1 MSEIGATAEI
11 TSAYQNQRVNP
22 LFTGFSKSILSQID
36 QRKLIDHVRN
46 HRPSKKDTLIP
57 DVKSNEDITFRP
69 LIYKIEF
76 NKQTYIVRKK
86 VSQISWDQD
95 NHLNIRDQLK
105 INKLLY
111 NYLQKCIKKRKDRLN
126 KTVILWYSLRRPWRW
141 IYRDRVQSMIQ
152 KFTWT
157 SNN

>member
-76 NKQTYIVRKK
+76 NKQTYIVKKK
-86 VSQISWDQD
+86 VDRIS
-95 NHLNIRDQLK
+95 
-105 INKLLY
+105 
-111 NYLQKCIKKRKDRLN
+111 
-126 KTVILWYSLRRPWRW
+126 
-141 IYRDRVQSMIQ
+141 
-152 KFTWT
+152 
-157 SNN
+157 

>member
-1 MSEIGATAEI
+1 MSEIGATAGI

-86 VSQISWDQD
+86 ASRIS
-95 NHLNIRDQLK
+95 
-105 INKLLY
+105 
-111 NYLQKCIKKRKDRLN
+111 
-126 KTVILWYSLRRPWRW
+126 
-141 IYRDRVQSMIQ
+141 
-152 KFTWT
+152 
-157 SNN
+157 